1 MKIAHL
7 ADIHLEKSPRRHKEY
22 REVFNELIKSL
33 RITQPDRIVIVGDLF
48 DDYNKIE
55 GELLVLAT
63 KFLNTLTS
71 IAPLIITRGNHDV
84 LKAAAHRIDSI
95 QAIVES
101 IANPKIFYYNTTGM
115 FEDENIV
122 WCIWKHGEK
131 KNNPWPK
138 DFIKDPNKVYIDLF
152 HDPINGCVD
161 PNGFEFQSKTYRSIN
176 DFNGDYTMMGDIHKQ
191 QYL

>member
-1 MKIAHL
+1 MKIVHIS
-7 ADIHLEKSPRRHKEY
+7 DIHIEKTPRRHKEY

-101 IANPKIFYYNTTGM
+101 IANPKIFYYN
-115 FEDENIV
+115 
-122 WCIWKHGEK
+122 
-131 KNNPWPK
+131 
-138 DFIKDPNKVYIDLF
+138 
-152 HDPINGCVD
+152 
-161 PNGFEFQSKTYRSIN
+161 
-176 DFNGDYTMMGDIHKQ
+176 
-191 QYL
+191 